1 MYIYIPNRY
10 INIHY
15 PNQGEGKKPMT
26 ELEALKQRA
35 KELGKKPDKKFVEI
49 AKAIDR
55 MREIFKEAGLS
66 PFKEYMKDKHGK

>member
-1 MYIYIPNRY
+1 
-10 INIHY
+10 
-15 PNQGEGKKPMT
+15 MT

-35 KELGKKPDKKFVEI
+35 KELGKKPDKKFVEV